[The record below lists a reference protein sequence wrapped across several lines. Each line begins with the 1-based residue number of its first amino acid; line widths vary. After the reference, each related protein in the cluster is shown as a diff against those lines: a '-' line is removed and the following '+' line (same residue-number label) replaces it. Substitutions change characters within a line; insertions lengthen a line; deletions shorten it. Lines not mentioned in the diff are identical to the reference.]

1 MKLGDIVD
9 QVCSMVRQND
19 TESKARCAGFAKRR
33 YEMIWKRDLWKD
45 SLQPITCT
53 LPVAAYVNATISLRA
68 DLENDWQATAQ
79 GIYQFQPG
87 VERVI
92 ALRLADQAMSPVEM
106 TSLFAN
112 DPSAF
117 ARTGTP
123 VSYSILAGGLWTNAA
138 TLSCYLWASDTADLN
153 KAITVDYIDGDG
165 RPTSAVVVL
174 TTTYPT
180 LGAHLEQVPK
190 LITAI
195 RKDTTVDNV
204 TIGPVGTT
212 FVLTAYPEDTSLSPR
227 IRIQILP
234 KPQVNTTFYALV
246 KNKPRALDSNDKE
259 PELRGVEDSLV
270 AFTAADMLFRARQHS
285 KAREF
290 QSEGL
295 ALLKELQNQC
305 TWQEASFCQLTPVGE
320 PGYDSEFGGRW

>member
-1 MKLGDIVD
+1 MKLGDIID

-19 TESKARCAGFAKRR
+19 TESKAQCAGFAKRR

-45 SLQPITCT
+45 SLQPITCN
-53 LPVAAYVNATISLRA
+53 LPVATYVNPTISLQA
-68 DLENDWQATAQ
+68 DLENDWQANAQ

-87 VERVI
+87 VERLI

-106 TSLFAN
+106 TNLFAN

-123 VSYSILAGGLWTNAA
+123 VAYSILAGGLWTNSGDQ
-138 TLSCYLWASDTADLN
+138 SCFLWANHTSDFN
-153 KAITVDYIDGDG
+153 KSVTVDYIDSDG
-165 RPTSAVVVL
+165 RPTSEVATL
-174 TTTYPT
+174 ITTYPAV
-180 LGAHLEQVPK
+180 GAGLEKVPQ

-195 RKDTTVDNV
+195 RKDTTVSTV
-204 TIGPVGTT
+204 IVGPSGAD
-212 FVLTAYPEDTSLSPR
+212 FYLTANPEDTSLSPR

-234 KPQVNTTFYALV
+234 KPQANTTFYALI
-246 KNKPRALDSNDKE
+246 KNKPRPLDHNDKE

-305 TWQEASFCQLTPVGE
+305 TWQEASFCQITPVGE
-320 PGYDSEFGGRW
+320 PGYAEEFCSGR